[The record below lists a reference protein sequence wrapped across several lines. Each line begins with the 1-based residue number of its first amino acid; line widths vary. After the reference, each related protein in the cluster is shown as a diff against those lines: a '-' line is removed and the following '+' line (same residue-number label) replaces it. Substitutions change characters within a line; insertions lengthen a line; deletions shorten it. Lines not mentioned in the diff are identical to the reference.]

1 MLNRILFVSLPTLF
15 SLTLFMSAG
24 LLFLVELMI
33 AKMILPLFGG
43 TPAVWNT
50 CMMFF
55 QAILLMGYG
64 YAHISGT
71 KAELNR
77 QIMIHLSI
85 LLAACIVLP
94 IAIPRHW
101 APSAEGSPIGYILLL
116 LLISVGLPFFG
127 ISATAPLLQKWFART
142 GHPSAGDPYFLY
154 SASNL
159 GSMLA
164 LIGYPTLIE
173 PNFRLVE
180 QGRAWAIGY
189 IVILALTAFC
199 AAVTRKFMP
208 VCVSEDKGNG
218 ISEART
224 CVTDDSQLTHRERGW
239 WVLLAFVPSSLML
252 GVTTFLST
260 DVAAIPLFWV
270 IPLSLYLLSFIIV
283 FAGVP
288 ALVFRITALLLPI
301 SIAALIF
308 ASFSDIGI
316 QKWVIFILHLVN
328 FFFYCMVCHGEI
340 ARTRPAT
347 KHLTEFYLWISIG
360 GVLGGIFNSLIAP
373 VIFSTVL
380 EYPLILVLGAMLL
393 PVGHRNGRRSR
404 TNWRNILLFLGVPLV
419 LVPLAYW
426 STAKWHAGSINLSW
440 LSDLMNVTTETLY
453 PAIVYGFLVLF
464 CCGLVFLK
472 RPFLFGIGIAS
483 VLFTVVVSKDLKQ
496 NVVHRERS
504 FFGVLT
510 VTRDANGRFMNL
522 SHGTTLHGM
531 QWLNPINRL
540 EPVAYYHLKGPAGQV
555 FSEFKGRK
563 KKSRIAVT
571 GLGTGSLAAYA
582 GPGQEIDFYEID
594 QTVKKISTNPDYFS
608 FLSECKAEWKIILG
622 DARFTMEKAPPHS
635 YGIIILDAFSSDA
648 IPVHLLTKEAVDLYF
663 SKLRKDG
670 VLLIHISNKYVT
682 LAPVLAKLADESGL
696 AGRIC
701 DDEGDDEIAKYGTTW
716 VILAR
721 KEKDFGGLS
730 RSNAWKKIESRETV
744 NVWTD
749 DFSNILSVFKW

>member
-1 MLNRILFVSLPTLF
+1 
-15 SLTLFMSAG
+15 MSAG

-71 KAELNR
+71 KAGLNR
-77 QIMIHLSI
+77 QIIIHLAI

-142 GHPSAGDPYFLY
+142 VHPSASDPYFLY

-159 GSMLA
+159 GSILA
-164 LIGYPTLIE
+164 LISYPTLIE
-173 PNFRLVE
+173 PNFRLVD

-199 AAVTRKFMP
+199 AVVTRKYIP
-208 VCVSEDKGNG
+208 VCVSEDKASEKN
-218 ISEART
+218 EARA
-224 CVTDDSQLTHRERGW
+224 CVADDSRLMHKERGW
-239 WVLLAFVPSSLML
+239 WVLLAFVPSSMML

-270 IPLSLYLLSFIIV
+270 VPLSLYLLSFIIV
-283 FAGVP
+283 FARVP
-288 ALVFRITALLLPI
+288 AAVFRIMVLLLPI

-308 ASFSDIGI
+308 ANFSDIGI
-316 QKWVIFILHLVN
+316 PKWVIFIFHLVN

-373 VIFSTVL
+373 VIFNTVL

-393 PVGHRNGRRSR
+393 PVRNRNGLRPL
-404 TNWRNILLFLGVPLV
+404 TNRWNILLYLGVPLMLV
-419 LVPLAYW
+419 LLTYW

-440 LSDLMNVTTETLY
+440 LSDLINVTPKTLY
-453 PAIVYGFLVLF
+453 STIAYGLLVLL

-472 RPFLFGIGIAS
+472 KPFLFGIGIAS
-483 VLFTVVVSKDLKQ
+483 VLLTVVADKDLKQ
-496 NVVHRERS
+496 NVVYRERS

-510 VTRDANGRFMNL
+510 VTRDANGMFMNL

-540 EPVAYYHLKGPAGQV
+540 EPVAYYHRKGPAGQV

-563 KKSRIAVT
+563 KKYRIAVT
-571 GLGTGSLAAYA
+571 GLGTGSLSAYA

-608 FLSECKAEWKIILG
+608 FLSECKANWKVILG

-670 VLLIHISNKYVT
+670 VLLIHITNKYVT
-682 LAPVLAKLADESGL
+682 LAPVLAKLADEYGL

-701 DDEGDDEIAKYGTTW
+701 DDESDYEIAKYGTTW

-721 KEKDFGGLS
+721 KETDFGSLS
-730 RSNAWKKIESRETV
+730 RSNVWKKIESQETV

>member
-1 MLNRILFVSLPTLF
+1 MLDRILFASLPALF

-50 CMMFF
+50 CMLFF
-55 QAILLMGYG
+55 QAILLAGYG

-71 KAELNR
+71 KAKPSR
-77 QIMIHLSI
+77 QIMIHLAI

-94 IAIPRHW
+94 ITIPRQW
-101 APSAEGSPIGYILLL
+101 APPAEESPIGNILLM

-127 ISATAPLLQKWFART
+127 ISATAPLLQKWFAGS

-164 LIGYPTLIE
+164 LIGYPIWIE
-173 PNFRLVE
+173 PNLRLVE

-189 IVILALTAFC
+189 IVILVLTALC
-199 AAVTRKFMP
+199 AGVTRKYVP
-208 VCVSEDKGNG
+208 VCVSEEKGNEK
-218 ISEART
+218 SEAPA
-224 CVTDDSQLTHRERGW
+224 CVADDSRLTYKERGW
-239 WVLLAFVPSSLML
+239 WVLLAFVPSSMML

-283 FAGVP
+283 FARVP
-288 ALVFRITALLLPI
+288 AGVHRIMVLLLPI
-301 SIAALIF
+301 SIAALVF
-308 ASFSDIGI
+308 ANFSDIGI
-316 QKWVIFILHLVN
+316 PKWVIFIFHLVN

-347 KHLTEFYLWISIG
+347 KQLTEFYLWISVG
-360 GVLGGIFNSLIAP
+360 GVLGGIFNSLLAP
-373 VIFSTVL
+373 VIFNTVL

-393 PVGHRNGRRSR
+393 PAGNRNGLRPLRS
-404 TNWRNILLFLGVPLV
+404 WRNLLVYIGVPLV
-419 LVPLAYW
+419 LVLLTYW
-426 STAKWHAGSINLSW
+426 STAKWHAESVNLSW
-440 LSDLMNVTTETLY
+440 LSDLLNVTPQTLY
-453 PAIVYGFLVLF
+453 LIIAYGVLVLF
-464 CCGLVFLK
+464 CYGLVFLK
-472 RPFLFGIGIAS
+472 KPLLFGIGIAS
-483 VLFTVVVSKDLKQ
+483 VLLTVVVSKDLKQ

-510 VTRDANGRFMNL
+510 VTRDVNGRFMNL

-540 EPVAYYHLKGPAGQV
+540 EPVAYYHRKGPAGQV
-555 FSEFKGRK
+555 FSEFNGRK

-594 QTVKKISTNPDYFS
+594 QTVKKISTNPAYFS
-608 FLSECKAEWKIILG
+608 FLSECKAHWKVILG
-622 DARFTMEKAPPHS
+622 DARLTMEKAPPHS

-648 IPVHLLTKEAVDLYF
+648 IPVHLLTKEAVNLYF

-670 VLLIHISNKYVT
+670 VLLIHISNKYVN
-682 LAPVLAKLADESGL
+682 LAPVLAKLADEIGL
-696 AGRIC
+696 AGRLC
-701 DDEGDDEIAKYGTTW
+701 DDEEDDEIGKFGTTW
-716 VILAR
+716 ALLAR
-721 KEKDFGGLS
+721 NETDFGGLS
-730 RSNAWKKIESRETV
+730 RSDAWKKIASQETV